1 MNKPLTIIYH
11 SQSGTSARLAVAVLE
26 GARREPGIPANLM
39 RAWDA
44 DTRSVAEASGL
55 VLVAAENSGSL
66 SGGMKDFL
74 DRVFYPVIAR
84 GVVLPYTLVLSAGN
98 DGRGAAAQAGRI
110 LSGIP
115 FKPVAEPLILRGEC
129 REEHLLA
136 CADAGQA
143 MAAGLGMG
151 IY

>member
-11 SQSGTSARLAVAVLE
+11 SQSGTSARFAIAVLE
-26 GARREPGIPANLM
+26 GARREPDISVNLL

-44 DTRSVAEASGL
+44 DSGSVAEAAGL

-66 SGGMKDFL
+66 AGGMKDFL

-84 GVVLPYTLVLSAGN
+84 GLVLPYALVVSAGN
-98 DGRGAAAQAGRI
+98 DGRGAATQAGRI

-129 REEHLLA
+129 RDEYRLA
-136 CADAGQA
+136 CSELGQA
-143 MAAGLGMG
+143 MAAGLTMG